1 MRETIYDMWS
11 AVMDG
16 EINPLRHIPSLQARH
31 LVLQC
36 LAWTW
41 ATSFSFAYGSMW
53 IWGFTMFM
61 HCCIIAAV
69 VITVATFETAK
80 RRPQFFDNFG
90 SNGRGQGGEHE

>member
-1 MRETIYDMWS
+1 MRETIYDMWA

-53 IWGFTMFM
+53 IWGFSMFM

-80 RRPQFFDNFG
+80 RSPQFFDNFG